1 MSKKKKG
8 ISPIWILPAIAL
20 CIGLWLL
27 YKGIIERPV
36 YIVVHFHSAEG
47 VTAGKTK
54 VMYKG
59 LPIGVVEDIT
69 VDKGLD
75 TVSMKIAIDPR
86 AKEGLVKDVKFWIVR
101 PEIAA
106 GRIRGLQTLLSGSYI
121 AVQPGTS
128 REPCREYFGLD
139 EPPPVSPDA
148 PGLHIKLKTDALN
161 SLQQGSPIYYK
172 DIKVGSVQGYTLED
186 DGTILISAYIQPQY
200 KRLVKPGSRFYNA
213 SGITLSGGLSGIKFH
228 MESITTLINGGIS
241 FYTPEFMLDQAPAE
255 NGQVYKLYDDYEDAQ
270 YGIDVRLKLESGES
284 IVEGLTKVIY
294 RGLEI
299 GRVKKVVLNKGQTKY
314 KVTAHLLLD
323 PMARPILRE
332 GTRFWIIRPKIG
344 AGGIR
349 NLGTLVTGAYITFVP
364 GEGKPCF
371 DFVAQ
376 GSNSKEIFKDG
387 KYYKLVSDDLHSV
400 EPGTPILFKHIQV
413 GEVARYELKKDN
425 SVNLV
430 FVVYN
435 DYVHL
440 VNNKCVFWN
449 YSGLDLKVTPAGVTV
464 STDTIK
470 SILSGGIVFD
480 YPEKYYGKELEPA
493 EPGHRF
499 KLYPSYAEAV
509 KAVPALKPKGIFI
522 KFESEEPLPIR
533 AGSPIYYKRVRVGE
547 VTGEYLDTRRDK
559 IVVTAFIENKYLNL
573 VTSASRFYCM
583 GGVEIKGNLRSGVKI
598 KSSPLASLMMG
609 SITFVNDRKGK
620 KVKEWHVFKLYK
632 DFESAEGASYIPI
645 DIEFTGIQPVEV
657 NSRVKYEGVE
667 IGYVDSVEINDD
679 IPGIIAHVKV
689 KKEAAKLFTTGS
701 KVWVARA
708 QFGLGGI
715 RNLDTLV
722 TGPYIAVEK
731 GPGKATRKVIGMS
744 SPPAVI
750 EPETGLNIVLEADT
764 LGSLKK
770 GSPVYYRQVKVG
782 EVTGHELSP
791 DSTMVWIHLN
801 IYQPYGEL
809 VRENTRFWNAS
820 GIRVKAGIFSG
831 VKIKTESIETIVA
844 GGIAFAT
851 PEADK
856 MGKTVENG
864 KHFKLYEKPR
874 DEWLKWRPI
883 IYLGVQNAHKAM
895 AGSSSFTPSGRQ

>member
-1 MSKKKKG
+1 MEKPVSKKKKG

-36 YIVVHFHSAEG
+36 YIIVHFHSAEG

-75 TVSMKIAIDPR
+75 TVSMRIAIDPR
-86 AKEGLVKDVKFWIVR
+86 AREGLVKDVKFWIVR

-106 GRIRGLQTLLSGSYI
+106 GRVRGLQTLLSGSYI
-121 AVQPGTS
+121 AVQPGIS
-128 REPCREYFGLD
+128 KEPCREYFGLD
-139 EPPPVSPDA
+139 EPPPVPADA
-148 PGLHIKLKTDALN
+148 PGLHIKLRTEALN

-186 DGTILISAYIQPQY
+186 NGTILVSAYIQPEY
-200 KRLVKPGSRFYNA
+200 KNLVKPGSRFYNA
-213 SGITLSGGLSGIKFH
+213 SGITLSGGLSGIKLH
-228 MESITTLINGGIS
+228 MESVTTLINGGIS
-241 FYTPEFMLDQAPAE
+241 FYTPEFMADEEPAK
-255 NGQVYKLYDDYEDAQ
+255 NGQVYKLYNDYEDAQ
-270 YGIDVRLKLESGES
+270 YGIEVRLKVESGES

-299 GRVKKVVLNKGQTKY
+299 GRVKKVVLNRGRTKY

-323 PMARPILRE
+323 PMARPVLKE
-332 GTRFWIIRPKIG
+332 GTKFWIIRPKIG

-387 KYYKLVSDDLHSV
+387 TYYKLVSNDLHSV
-400 EPGTPILFKHIQV
+400 EPGTPVLFKHIQV
-413 GEVARYELKKDN
+413 GEVARYELRKDN
-425 SVNLV
+425 NVDMV
-430 FVVYN
+430 FIIYD

-440 VNNKCVFWN
+440 VNDKCVFWN

-480 YPEKYYGKELEPA
+480 YPEKYYGKNLKPV

-499 KLYPSYAEAV
+499 RLYQSYADAV

-522 KFESEEPLPIR
+522 RFESNEPVPIR
-533 AGSPIYYKRVRVGE
+533 AGSPIYYKKVKAGE
-547 VTGEYLDTRRDK
+547 VTGEYLDPKRDK
-559 IVVTAFIENKYLNL
+559 IVVSGFIRKKYLNL
-573 VTSASRFYCM
+573 ISTSSRFYCM
-583 GGVEIKGNLRSGVKI
+583 GGVEIKGSLRSGIKI
-598 KSSPLASLMMG
+598 KSSPLTSLMMG
-609 SITFVNDRKGK
+609 AITFTNPGGGK
-620 KVKEWHVFKLYK
+620 KIKEWQVFTLYK
-632 DFESAEGASYIPI
+632 DLESALGASYVPV
-645 DIEFTGIQPVEV
+645 DITFPGIQPLDV
-657 NSRVKYEGVE
+657 NSKVKFRGIE
-667 IGYVDSVEINDD
+667 IGYVDSLD
-679 IPGIIAHVKV
+679 ISDHFPGMMVHVKV
-689 KKEAAKLFTTGS
+689 KKEAASLFTTGS

-708 QFGLGGI
+708 EIGLSGI
-715 RNLDTLV
+715 KNLDTLV
-722 TGPYIAVEK
+722 AGPYIAVET
-731 GPGKATRKVIGMS
+731 GPGEITRKVSGMD

-750 EPETGLNIVLEADT
+750 EPATGLNIVLEAKT

-791 DSTMVWIHLN
+791 DSRKVWIHLN
-801 IYQPYGEL
+801 IREPYDVL

-831 VKIKTESIETIVA
+831 VKIKTESIESIVA

-851 PEADK
+851 PEGK
-856 MGKTVENG
+856 EMGRYVESG
-864 KHFKLYEKPR
+864 KHFRLHDKPR
-874 DEWLKWRPI
+874 DEWLGWQPV
-883 IYLGVQNAHKAM
+883 IYIRGQKDWHKV
-895 AGSSSFTPSGRQ
+895 SGG